1 MLFNSIEFLLF
12 LPTVF
17 LLYWLAV
24 KSLAHRN
31 ALLLVAS
38 YFFYG
43 WWDYRFLLLIFGV
56 TAVSYLSGIL
66 IERYDSNR
74 TARRWVVAVTAM
86 VCLGTLGVFK
96 YFNFFASGFARIL
109 AMAGMTADAVTLD
122 LILPVGISFYTF
134 QALSY
139 TIDVYRRKLPAV
151 RQPLPFFVFISFFP
165 QLVAGPIER
174 ATNLIPQFMTNRRFS
189 YGEGVSGMKLI
200 LWGLFKKMVVAD
212 NAAVAVNH
220 IFADYQGVGTLNL
233 WIGAL
238 LFSFQIYG
246 DFSGYSDIAIGTAR
260 LFGVKLMRNFHLPYF
275 SRDIA
280 EFWRRWHISL
290 NTWFVDY
297 LYIPLGGNRK
307 GRWKTVRNTF
317 AIFLTSGLWHGA
329 NLTFVAWGA
338 YHAILFVPLLLTGR
352 SKRYLP
358 STAAARPRFT
368 ESLMMG
374 VTFIL
379 VVIGWVIFRA
389 DNLHQAVSY
398 IALMFSHFTP
408 SAPIIG
414 KIPLLWAALMLAAEW
429 VSRGKEAPTFLSGRG
444 VFRFRG
450 VRWSLYAALFLV
462 TLIFAGSQ
470 ADFIYFKF

>member
-56 TAVSYLSGIL
+56 TAVSYLSGLL

-74 TARRWVVAVTAM
+74 TARRWVVAVTAL

-220 IFADYQGVGTLNL
+220 IFADYQDVGTLNL

-246 DFSGYSDIAIGTAR
+246 DFSGYSDIAIGAAR

-358 STAAARPRFT
+358 SIAAARTRFT
-368 ESLMMG
+368 
-374 VTFIL
+374 
-379 VVIGWVIFRA
+379 
-389 DNLHQAVSY
+389 
-398 IALMFSHFTP
+398 
-408 SAPIIG
+408 
-414 KIPLLWAALMLAAEW
+414 
-429 VSRGKEAPTFLSGRG
+429 
-444 VFRFRG
+444 
-450 VRWSLYAALFLV
+450 
-462 TLIFAGSQ
+462 
-470 ADFIYFKF
+470 